1 MRLRPSATE
10 ATRVLSDV
18 VRVVRGGYEAEAAFV
33 IARPLDGGPPELVGA
48 AGLDDATAAALLHA
62 PPVSDLLAGAGTGSR
77 TANGVPGLS
86 VLALAPFAAPTGG
99 RAVVGVARR
108 ADRPFDDA
116 ELALLDAIAASVG
129 HALER
134 ERRAA
139 QQAALASAASAIHAS
154 LDLDQVLAAICAEA
168 VRAFGADVAIVS
180 VRDDRDGYAAIAAH
194 GVPESFVGMSRERD
208 KGLSGRVMATGEP
221 LVSDAYDDEGHAA
234 LRGVRRAVAAP
245 LRRSHG
251 VDGALEIGFRRNRP
265 VGAADAELLA
275 GFADLAAVACRNAD
289 ALAAAQR
296 AASRDSLTGCLNHGA
311 LQSRLHEEIS
321 RADRGGGPVTLA
333 LVDLDDFKS
342 VNERFGHLAGDAAL
356 RGVGEQLRGS
366 VRLHDQVGRLGGD
379 EFALV
384 LGATAEASRRIV
396 DRALRSLRGVPLPA
410 GEELRA
416 TAGVAEW
423 RAGVQATGLIDEA
436 DRALRGA
443 KRGHRKVAVARAG
456 EGMRIGEGSPAQ
468 RRRLATAGALG
479 AKLRRLRDVQA
490 IATVVAEDLHDVL
503 GFPSCRVAGLRGGR
517 LEVMAGA
524 GGVAPSTQ
532 APDEAAIGRCVR
544 ERRPVLVAD
553 ASVDGGTRSELAV
566 PLYVGGEVWGAIDL
580 RSAGEAG
587 FDSDDA
593 QVVQTVADHAGA
605 ALSETAR
612 VLEQR

>member
-1 MRLRPSATE
+1 MRPRPSATE

-18 VRVVRGGYEAEAAFV
+18 VRVVRDGYDAEAAFV
-33 IARPLDGGPPELVGA
+33 IARPVDGGPPELLGA
-48 AGLDDATAAALLHA
+48 GGLDDATAAALLHA
-62 PPVSDLLAGAGTGSR
+62 PLVAELLTGAGTGSR
-77 TANGVPGLS
+77 TATGVLGLS
-86 VLALAPFAAPTGG
+86 TLALAPFAADTGG
-99 RAVVGVARR
+99 RAVVGIARH
-108 ADRPFDDA
+108 ADRPFDEA
-116 ELALLDAIAASVG
+116 ELALLEAIAASVG

-139 QQAALASAASAIHAS
+139 QQAVLASAANAIHAS
-154 LDLDQVLAAICAEA
+154 LELDQVLAAICSEV

-180 VRDDRDGYAAIAAH
+180 VRDDGDGYAAIAAH
-194 GVPESFVGMSRERD
+194 GLPESFVGMSHERHE
-208 KGLSGRVMATGEP
+208 GLSGRAMATGEP
-221 LVSDAYDDEGHAA
+221 LVSNAYDDEGHAA
-234 LRGVRRAVAAP
+234 LRGVRTAVAAP
-245 LRRSHG
+245 LRRSHD
-251 VDGALEIGFRRNRP
+251 VDGALEIGFRRDRP

-275 GFADLAAVACRNAD
+275 SFADLAAVACRNAD
-289 ALAAAQR
+289 TLAAAR
-296 AASRDSLTGCLNHGA
+296 HAASRDSLTGCLNHGA

-321 RADRGGGPVTLA
+321 RAERGGGPVTLA
-333 LVDLDDFKS
+333 LVDLDAFKS
-342 VNERFGHLAGDAAL
+342 INERFGHLAGDAVL

-384 LGATAEASRRIV
+384 LGATVVASRAIV
-396 DRALRSLRGVPLPA
+396 DRALRSLRGVPMPS

-416 TAGVAEW
+416 TAGIAAW

-443 KRGHRKVAVARAG
+443 KRGRRPVAVAGAV
-456 EGMRIGEGSPAQ
+456 EGVRIGESSPAQ

-490 IATVVAEDLHDVL
+490 IATVAADDLHGVL
-503 GFPSCRVAGLRGGR
+503 GFPSCRFAGLRDGR
-517 LEVMAGA
+517 VEVMAGA
-524 GGVAPSTQ
+524 GGAAPSTQ
-532 APDEAAIGRCVR
+532 AADEGAIGRCVH

-566 PLYVGGEVWGAIDL
+566 PLYAGGQVWGAIDV
-580 RSAGEAG
+580 RSASDAG

-605 ALSETAR
+605 ALLEAAR